1 MSPATLSLGSPMTSP
16 PSRFVRFVQLA
27 VLGASCIWLS
37 GCYSKATG
45 YGGKF
50 TFAYAAGL
58 QFENFGKPIA
68 PGAKLDLEA
77 FANGSDD
84 NLVIT
89 AATSSRPGVIA
100 IGKVTNRHIVLVAGE
115 PGVADIEITAR
126 DAAGNTLVDKMF
138 LHVDKPAVHALQHA
152 CTEEREA
159 VYVVGENVNVFHG
172 LATKDGRPVIGYAYA
187 PVRVAPESALEMI
200 AQPQGV
206 DAYVF
211 RARAPNPQ
219 VSIRSTVDDS
229 ALSLRLIKRGELKDA
244 TLDCSNDCRTVEGQS
259 RYVVAHVKLGETPV
273 CSQNALTK
281 AQSLTPEICSVTAK
295 LDDEGDKNENRQQ
308 LAVLKGLKFGIC
320 KYEVT
325 LPELDGGR
333 GVRLTGQAK
342 IGRVEFPGDGASA
355 AAPRLVVPRVV
366 SVRTL
371 LGFGWIAPK
380 LGALALVAWRRRRR
394 PAGAAD

>member
-1 MSPATLSLGSPMTSP
+1 M
-16 PSRFVRFVQLA
+16 
-27 VLGASCIWLS
+27 LGAAAFGLS

-45 YGGKF
+45 FNGKF

-77 FANGSDD
+77 FANGSEE

-100 IGKVTNRHIVLVAGE
+100 IGKVSSRHIVLEAGE

-126 DAAGNTLVDKMF
+126 DGAGNTLVDRMF
-138 LHVDKPAVHALQHA
+138 LHVDKPTVHALQHA

-159 VYVVGENVNVFHG
+159 AYVVGESVHVFHG
-172 LATKDGRPVIGYAYA
+172 LATSDRRPVIGYAYA
-187 PVRVAPESALEMI
+187 PVRVAPEAALELI
-200 AQPQGV
+200 PQTQGV
-206 DAYVF
+206 DAYTF
-211 RARAPNPQ
+211 RARAANPK

-229 ALSLRLIKRGELKDA
+229 ALSLRLVKRDELKDA
-244 TLDCSNDCRTVEGQS
+244 TLSCPNDCRTFEGQS
-259 RYVVAHVKLGETPV
+259 RYVVANVTLGETPV
-273 CSQNALTK
+273 CNQTALTK
-281 AQSLTPEICSVTAK
+281 ARSLTPDICSVTAK
-295 LDDEGDKNENRQQ
+295 LEDEGEADENREQ

-333 GVRLTGQAK
+333 GVRITGQAK
-342 IGRVEFPGDGASA
+342 IGRVEFPGEGANA
-355 AAPRLVVPRVV
+355 ASHHLVLPRIV

-371 LGFGWIAPK
+371 LTFGWVAPK

-394 PAGAAD
+394 VTDVSPS

>member
-1 MSPATLSLGSPMTSP
+1 MTSP
-16 PSRFVRFVQLA
+16 LSRFAGFIQLA
-27 VLGASCIWLS
+27 LLGASCMWLS

-50 TFAYAAGL
+50 TFAYAAGV

-89 AATSSRPGVIA
+89 AATSSRPNVIA
-100 IGKVTNRHIVLVAGE
+100 IGKVTSRHVVLVGGE

-126 DAAGNTLVDKMF
+126 DGAGKTLVDKMF
-138 LHVDKPAVHALQHA
+138 LHVDKPTFHGLQHA

-159 VYVVGENVNVFHG
+159 AYVVGENVNVFHG
-172 LATKDGRPVIGYAYA
+172 LATGDGRPVIGYGYA
-187 PVRVAPESALEMI
+187 PVRVAPESALELV
-200 AQPQGV
+200 AQPQGLG
-206 DAYVF
+206 AYTY
-211 RARAPNPQ
+211 RARAPSSQ

-229 ALSLRLIKRGELKDA
+229 ALSMRLVKRSDLKEA
-244 TLDCSNDCRTVEGQS
+244 TLVCPNDCRTVEGQS
-259 RYVVAHVKLGETPV
+259 RYVVANVTLGATAV
-273 CSQNALTK
+273 CNQNALTT
-281 AQSLTPEICSVTAK
+281 ARSLTPEVCSVTAS
-295 LDDEGDKNENRQQ
+295 LDDEGDKNENREQ
-308 LAVLKGLKFGIC
+308 LAILTGRKFGIC

-342 IGRVEFPGDGASA
+342 VGRVEFPGDSGGAEARA
-355 AAPRLVVPRVV
+355 ARHLVLPRVV
-366 SVRTL
+366 SVRSL
-371 LGFGWIAPK
+371 LAFGWLAPK
-380 LGALALVAWRRRRR
+380 LGALAVVAWRRRRR
-394 PAGAAD
+394 SQGAPQQTS

>member
-1 MSPATLSLGSPMTSP
+1 MPSAPSSLARVLPIAAA
-16 PSRFVRFVQLA
+16 LA
-27 VLGASCIWLS
+27 SAALLS

-45 YGGKF
+45 HDRKL

-77 FANGSDD
+77 FANGSED

-89 AATSSRPGVIA
+89 GATSSRPGVLAIA
-100 IGKVTNRHIVLVAGE
+100 KVTSRHIVLVAGE
-115 PGVADIEITAR
+115 PGVADVQITAR
-126 DAAGNTLVDKMF
+126 DGAGNTLVDTMF
-138 LHVDKPAVHALQHA
+138 LHVDKPAVHGLQHA

-159 VYVVGENVNVFHG
+159 AYVVGENVHVFHG
-172 LATKDGRPVIGYAYA
+172 LATSDGRPVIGYAYA
-187 PVRVAPESALEMI
+187 PLRVAPASALELI
-200 AQPQGV
+200 AQQQGQS
-206 DAYVF
+206 AYTF
-211 RARAPNPQ
+211 RARAKSLQ

-229 ALSLRLIKRGELKDA
+229 ALSLRLVERGELKNA
-244 TLDCSNDCRTVEGQS
+244 TLDCANGCRVVEGQS
-259 RYVVAHVKLGETPV
+259 RYVVANVTLGEMPV

-281 AQSLTPEICSVTAK
+281 ARSLTPEICSVTAK
-295 LDDEGDKNENRQQ
+295 LDDGDKDENREQV
-308 LAVLKGLKFGIC
+308 AELKGLKFGIC

-342 IGRVEFPGDGASA
+342 VGRVEFPGDGASV
-355 AAPRLVVPRVV
+355 APFRVVVPAIV
-366 SVRTL
+366 SVRSL
-371 LGFGWIAPK
+371 LAFGWLAPK

-394 PAGAAD
+394 PAGR

>member
-1 MSPATLSLGSPMTSP
+1 M
-16 PSRFVRFVQLA
+16 
-27 VLGASCIWLS
+27 LGASCLWLS

-45 YGGKF
+45 YNGKF

-77 FANGSDD
+77 FANGSEE

-89 AATSSRPGVIA
+89 SATSSRPGVIA
-100 IGKVTNRHIVLVAGE
+100 VGKVTSRHIVLVAGE

-126 DAAGNTLVDKMF
+126 DASGNTLVDKMF
-138 LHVDKPAVHALQHA
+138 LHVEKPAVHALQHA
-152 CTEEREA
+152 CTEEKEA
-159 VYVVGENVNVFHG
+159 AYVVGENVNVFHG

-187 PVRVAPESALEMI
+187 PVRVAPEAALELI

-211 RARAPNPQ
+211 RARAPAPQ
-219 VSIRSTVDDS
+219 VTVRSTVDDS
-229 ALSLRLIKRGELKDA
+229 SLSLRLLARGELKDA
-244 TLDCSNDCRTVEGQS
+244 TLDCAGDCRMFARQS
-259 RYVVAHVKLGETPV
+259 RYVVAKVTLGETPV
-273 CSQNALTK
+273 CNQTALTQ
-281 AQSLTPEICSVTAK
+281 ARSLTPEICSVTAK
-295 LDDEGDKNENRQQ
+295 LEDDEGGKDENREQ
-308 LAVLKGLKFGIC
+308 LAVVTGLKFGIC

-333 GVRLTGQAK
+333 GVRLAGQAK
-342 IGRVEFPGDGASA
+342 IGRYDFPGDGASA
-355 AAPRLVVPRVV
+355 GARPLVLPRVI

-371 LGFGWIAPK
+371 LAFGWLAPK

-394 PAGAAD
+394 TVQASQERVP